1 MVIRTVWP
9 KKHHMNMWFCYAAL
23 ALTVLGTIGETIV
36 AMYLYGINFSAW
48 PLSIQIVTP
57 ICHVLFAVAQGF
69 SSKIMWDL
77 GRKHQGQL
85 DQLGQCVRDTELG
98 NSSTQ
103 SQNITKECV

>member
-9 KKHHMNMWFCYAAL
+9 EKHRMNMWFCYAAL
-23 ALTVLGTIGETIV
+23 ALTVLGTIVETIV
-36 AMYLYGINFSAW
+36 AMFLYGINFSAW

-69 SSKIMWDL
+69 SSKIMWSL

-85 DQLGQCVRDTELG
+85 DKLGHSERDAELG
-98 NSSTQ
+98 SSSTQ
-103 SQNITKECV
+103 P